1 MTPTAGT
8 SASDRAWTEVDADLF
23 RLCVADVNCYL
34 WRTPDGLTLFDAGL
48 PGMRRPLDDL
58 LAHLGA
64 TTADID
70 ALVLTHG
77 HFDHVGIARHV
88 RDEGATVLVHPQDAR
103 LARHPYRYRPASPRL
118 PYVLGHPRGIPVIT
132 RMALHGALTVKGV
145 EASARVEHGRPVDAP
160 GSPLALWTPGH
171 TDGHCAYLLEERG
184 VLIAGDALVTLD
196 PYTGRTGAQI
206 VARAATADTDEAM
219 RSLDVLEQTDASLVL
234 SGHGE
239 PSREGIRADVAEA
252 RRIGP
257 H

>member
-1 MTPTAGT
+1 MTPTARGDGR
-8 SASDRAWTEVDADLF
+8 DRAWSEVDADLF
-23 RLCVADVNCYL
+23 RICVADVNCYL

-48 PGMRRPLDDL
+48 PSMRHPLSDL

-64 TTADID
+64 TAADID

-77 HFDHVGIARHV
+77 HFDLVGVARHV
-88 RDEGATVLVHPQDAR
+88 SGEGATVLVHPRDAH
-103 LARHPYRYRPASPRL
+103 LARHPYRYRPAAPRL

-132 RMALHGALTVKGV
+132 RMALHGALAVKGV
-145 EASARVEHGRPVDAP
+145 DTSARVSHGQPVDAP

-171 TDGHCAYLLEERG
+171 TDGHCAYLLEDRG
-184 VLIAGDALVTLD
+184 VLISGDALVTLD

-206 VARAATADTDEAM
+206 VADAATADHDQAM
-219 RSLDVLEQTDASLVL
+219 QSLATLEQTDASLVL

>member
-1 MTPTAGT
+1 MTP
-8 SASDRAWTEVDADLF
+8 SATTRAWSEVDADLF
-23 RLCVADVNCYL
+23 RICVADVNCYL

-64 TTADID
+64 TTSDID

-77 HFDHVGIARHV
+77 HFDHVGMARRV
-88 RDEGATVLVHPQDAR
+88 RGAGASVLVHAGDAT

-132 RMALHGALTVKGV
+132 RMAADGALTVKGV
-145 EASARVEHGRPVDAP
+145 EASARVSHGRPVDAP

-171 TDGHCAYLLEERG
+171 TDGHCAYLLEDRG
-184 VLIAGDALVTLD
+184 VLISGDALVTLD
-196 PYTGRTGAQI
+196 PYTGRSGAQI
-206 VARAATADTDEAM
+206 VARAATADSDEAM
-219 RSLDVLEQTDASLVL
+219 HSLDVLAQTDANLVL